1 MLGQRRA
8 RRIHRRLEVLG
19 PLVGID
25 IGPFARADS
34 QLVGNVLVLGTPL
47 EALLDIVEGEAV
59 GEGLAALE
67 GRGIHIDTPLGGDG
81 HGTGEP
87 VGAVAHGVDATV
99 EVADDVHLIVGR
111 GRLREDGLHQDAVAP
126 GVEGLLLVGE
136 FDLFLR
142 RAGGCG
148 EEKGRYRQIR

>member
-1 MLGQRRA
+1 MR
-8 RRIHRRLEVLG
+8 
-19 PLVGID
+19 D
-25 IGPFARADS
+25 
-34 QLVGNVLVLGTPL
+34 VLVLGTPL

-87 VGAVAHGVDATV
+87 VGAVAHGVDAPV
-99 EVADDVHLIVGR
+99 EGADDVHLIVGR